1 MPTGASQI
9 FTEQVRQALAI
20 LGVGGATPKAF
31 LSARMDDQNSNIA
44 QNDHV
49 EFDDV
54 LEVDTSG
61 DIALAV
67 GAAQLGGIVT
77 LAIGKTYLFMAGIR
91 ADFTASGG
99 VVRLR
104 FRHNNIA
111 TEFGSRL
118 EALPVTGAGNA
129 QSISVCHGILPVSG
143 EVATVELRI
152 TGVANLSSF
161 RGAGSS
167 VGNSWLSVIE
177 IG

>member
-1 MPTGASQI
+1 MATGVDQI
-9 FTEQVRQALAI
+9 FVERTREALAI
-20 LGVGGATPKAF
+20 LGVGGVPAKAF

-49 EFDDV
+49 EFDEV

-77 LAIGKTYLFMAGIR
+77 LAIGKTYFFMAGIR

-104 FRHNNIA
+104 FRHNNVA
-111 TEFGSRL
+111 TLFGSQL

-143 EVATVELRI
+143 EVAIVELRI

-161 RGAGSS
+161 RGAGAS
-167 VGNSWLSVIE
+167 VGNSWLSVVE